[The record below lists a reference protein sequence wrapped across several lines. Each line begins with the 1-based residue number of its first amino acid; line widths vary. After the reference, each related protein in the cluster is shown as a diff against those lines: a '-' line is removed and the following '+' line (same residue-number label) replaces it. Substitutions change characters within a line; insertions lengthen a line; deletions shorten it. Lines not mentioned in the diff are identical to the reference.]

1 MRQRFVVQSV
11 NSNGAELS
19 RNTVLLVSST
29 KFDPLKSGETDID
42 FDAWMALYQS
52 DPEEFE
58 RRRAILIQSVIDSAP
73 RHYQRRLKGL
83 QFQIDME
90 RRRTDSPLKSCLRI
104 SSMMWDMFDQMRA
117 NLNELRGQSDCEAVT
132 MPHPSEQF
140 KNADILEYLPR
151 QPPNNNK

>member
-1 MRQRFVVQSV
+1 M
-11 NSNGAELS
+11 
-19 RNTVLLVSST
+19 LVSST

-58 RRRAILIQSVIDSAP
+58 QRRAILIQSVIDSAP

-117 NLNELRGQSDCEAVT
+117 DQWRKKHPQILDRASQPHDELRT
-132 MPHPSEQF
+132 
-140 KNADILEYLPR
+140 
-151 QPPNNNK
+151 